1 MKSKLFKII
10 IMKIRIFVIATCLVS
25 SSVFSQVLDLATCL
39 KMADT
44 ANANIRNARLDID
57 MNAIQKKVYLASRL
71 PKVTA
76 TGDYRYNAIIAGQ
89 VVPAEFFGGPPGTY
103 STVQFGVPFNLS
115 NSIQLTQILYN
126 PQLNYGFAALD
137 INQKIVAAQERLM
150 QQDIKQQVSS
160 TYFNLQAIVKQLEF
174 VESNIANL
182 TKLIANLQKSYE
194 LGLVIET
201 EVDKLKISRLTLL
214 NSKLTMEATMTQL
227 SSLLKILIGV
237 NSDSSL
243 SLVSDEMM
251 ENTILVDQNN
261 INHPELELMAAQKE
275 MNAEERK
282 GTKMAY
288 LPSVSFYANY
298 NYTYNIKPKDDFRTG
313 INSAFLGLHLD
324 WTLFDGFEKYNK
336 QKMNALNKDKLE
348 NQEVLLTKQLALL
361 TETAKNQIDVQ
372 SSSLE
377 TAKEQLSLANKVYV
391 QTQAQFTAGT
401 ISSNE
406 LIQAENGLQQ
416 AQTNV
421 VAAYIQLRQAELA
434 YLRSIG
440 SIK

>member
-1 MKSKLFKII
+1 
-10 IMKIRIFVIATCLVS
+10 MKIRLIVIATFFIS
-25 SSVFSQVLDLATCL
+25 TSVFSQALDLETCL

-44 ANANIRNARLDID
+44 ANTNIRNARLDID

-71 PKVTA
+71 PKLTA

-89 VVPAEFFGGPPGTY
+89 VVPGQIFGGAPGTY
-103 STVQFGVPFNLS
+103 STVQFGVPYNLS

-150 QQDIKQQVSS
+150 KQDIKQQVSS

-174 VESNIANL
+174 VDSNIANL

-214 NSKLTMEATMTQL
+214 NTKLSTEATRTQL

-237 NSDSSL
+237 NSDGAL

-261 INHPELELMAAQKE
+261 INHPELELIAAQKE

-288 LPSVSFYANY
+288 LPSLSFYASY
-298 NYTYNIKPKDDFRTG
+298 NYAYNIKPKDDFRTG

-336 QKMNALNKDKLE
+336 QKMNALNKDKLD
-348 NQEVLLTKQLALL
+348 NQEALLTKQLALL
-361 TETAKNQIDVQ
+361 SETAKNQIDVQ
-372 SSSLE
+372 ASSLE
-377 TAKEQLSLANKVYV
+377 TAKEQLGLANKVYA

-406 LIQAENGLQQ
+406 LIQADNGLQQ

>member
-1 MKSKLFKII
+1 
-10 IMKIRIFVIATCLVS
+10 MKIRIIVIATCLVS

-44 ANANIRNARLDID
+44 ANTNIRNARLDID

-115 NSIQLTQILYN
+115 NNIQLTQILYN

-214 NSKLTMEATMTQL
+214 NSKLTMEATKTQL

-237 NSDSSL
+237 NSDSEL
-243 SLVSDEMM
+243 NLVSDEMM

-288 LPSVSFYANY
+288 LPSVSFYASY
-298 NYTYNIKPKDDFRTG
+298 NYAYNIKPKDDFRTG

>member
-1 MKSKLFKII
+1 MKYNLL
-10 IMKIRIFVIATCLVS
+10 IAAVFLS
-25 SSVFSQVLDLATCL
+25 SFSFFSQVLDLATCL

-44 ANANIRNARLDID
+44 ANTNIRNARLDID

-89 VVPAEFFGGPPGTY
+89 VVPGQFFGGAPGTY

-214 NSKLTMEATMTQL
+214 NNKLSMEATRTQL

-237 NSDSSL
+237 NSDGAL

-251 ENTILVDQNN
+251 EISILVDKNN

-348 NQEVLLTKQLALL
+348 SQEALLIKQLALL
-361 TETAKNQIDVQ
+361 SETAKNQIDVQ
-372 SSSLE
+372 ASSLE
-377 TAKEQLSLANKVYV
+377 MAKEQLGLANKVYM
-391 QTQAQFTAGT
+391 QTQTQFTAGT

-406 LIQAENGLQQ
+406 LIQADNALQQ

-421 VAAYIQLRQAELA
+421 VATYIQLRQAELA

>member
-1 MKSKLFKII
+1 MKYNLL
-10 IMKIRIFVIATCLVS
+10 IAAVFLS
-25 SSVFSQVLDLATCL
+25 SFSFFSQVLDLATCL

-44 ANANIRNARLDID
+44 ANTNIRNARLDID
-57 MNAIQKKVYLASRL
+57 INAIQKKVYLASRL
-71 PKVTA
+71 PKLTA

-103 STVQFGVPFNLS
+103 STVQFGVPYNLS

-214 NSKLTMEATMTQL
+214 NTKLSTEATKTQL
-227 SSLLKILIGV
+227 SSLLKILIGI
-237 NSDSSL
+237 NSDGAL

-261 INHPELELMAAQKE
+261 INHPELELIAAQKE

-288 LPSVSFYANY
+288 LPSLSFYASY
-298 NYTYNIKPKDDFRTG
+298 NYAYNIKPKDDFRTG

-336 QKMNALNKDKLE
+336 QKMNALNKDKLD
-348 NQEVLLTKQLALL
+348 NQEALLTKQLALL
-361 TETAKNQIDVQ
+361 SETAKNQIDVQ
-372 SSSLE
+372 ASSLE
-377 TAKEQLSLANKVYV
+377 TAKEQLGLANKVYA

-406 LIQAENGLQQ
+406 LIQADNGLQQ

>member
-1 MKSKLFKII
+1 MKYNLL
-10 IMKIRIFVIATCLVS
+10 IAAVFLS
-25 SSVFSQVLDLATCL
+25 SFSFFSQVLDLATCL

-44 ANANIRNARLDID
+44 ANTNIRNARLDID
-57 MNAIQKKVYLASRL
+57 INAIQKKVYLASRL

-89 VVPAEFFGGPPGTY
+89 VVPGQFFGGAPGTY

-174 VESNIANL
+174 VESNIVNL
-182 TKLIANLQKSYE
+182 TKLITNLQKSYE

-214 NSKLTMEATMTQL
+214 NNKLSMEATRTQL
-227 SSLLKILIGV
+227 SSLLKILIGI
-237 NSDSSL
+237 NSDGSL

-251 ENTILVDQNN
+251 ENTILVDKNN
-261 INHPELELMAAQKE
+261 INHPELELMQAQKE

-348 NQEVLLTKQLALL
+348 NQEALLVKQLALL
-361 TETAKNQIDVQ
+361 SETAKNQIDVQ
-372 SSSLE
+372 ASSLE
-377 TAKEQLSLANKVYV
+377 MAKEQLGLANKVYM
-391 QTQAQFTAGT
+391 QTQTQFTAGT

-406 LIQAENGLQQ
+406 LIQADNALQQ

-421 VAAYIQLRQAELA
+421 VATYIQLRQAELA

>member
-1 MKSKLFKII
+1 MKYNFLITAVF
-10 IMKIRIFVIATCLVS
+10 LS
-25 SSVFSQVLDLATCL
+25 SFSVFSQVLDLATCL

-44 ANANIRNARLDID
+44 ANTNIRNARLDID
-57 MNAIQKKVYLASRL
+57 VNAIQKKVYLASRL
-71 PKVTA
+71 PKLTA

-103 STVQFGVPFNLS
+103 STVKFGVPYNLS

-174 VESNIANL
+174 VESNIANI

-214 NSKLTMEATMTQL
+214 NSKLTMEATKTQL

-288 LPSVSFYANY
+288 LPSVSFYASY
-298 NYTYNIKPKDDFRTG
+298 NYAYNIKPKDDFRTG

-372 SSSLE
+372 ASSLE
-377 TAKEQLSLANKVYV
+377 TAKEQLGLANKVYV
-391 QTQAQFTAGT
+391 QTQAQFAAGT

-406 LIQAENGLQQ
+406 LIQADNSLQQ

>member
-1 MKSKLFKII
+1 MKYNFLITAVF
-10 IMKIRIFVIATCLVS
+10 LS
-25 SSVFSQVLDLATCL
+25 SFSFFSQVLDLATCL

-44 ANANIRNARLDID
+44 ANTNIRNARLDID
-57 MNAIQKKVYLASRL
+57 INAIQKKVYLASRL

-89 VVPAEFFGGPPGTY
+89 VVPGQFFGGAPGTY

-174 VESNIANL
+174 VESNIVNL

-201 EVDKLKISRLTLL
+201 EVDKLKISRLTLS
-214 NSKLTMEATMTQL
+214 NNKLSMEATRTQL
-227 SSLLKILIGV
+227 SSLLKILIGI
-237 NSDSSL
+237 NSDGSL

-251 ENTILVDQNN
+251 ENTILVDKNN
-261 INHPELELMAAQKE
+261 INHPELELMQAQKE

-348 NQEVLLTKQLALL
+348 NQEALLIKQLALL
-361 TETAKNQIDVQ
+361 SETAKNQIDVQ
-372 SSSLE
+372 ASSLE
-377 TAKEQLSLANKVYV
+377 MAKEQLGLANKVYM
-391 QTQAQFTAGT
+391 QTQTQFTAGT

-406 LIQAENGLQQ
+406 LIQADNALQQ

-421 VAAYIQLRQAELA
+421 VATYIQLRQAELA

>member
-1 MKSKLFKII
+1 MKLKLFNII
-10 IMKIRIFVIATCLVS
+10 IMKIRIIVIATCLVS

-44 ANANIRNARLDID
+44 ANTNIRNARLDID

-71 PKVTA
+71 PKITA

-115 NSIQLTQILYN
+115 NNIQLTQILYN

-194 LGLVIET
+194 LGLVIDT

-214 NSKLTMEATMTQL
+214 NSKLTMEATKTQL

-288 LPSVSFYANY
+288 LPSVSFYASY
-298 NYTYNIKPKDDFRTG
+298 NYAYNIKPKDDFRTG

>member
-1 MKSKLFKII
+1 MKYNLL
-10 IMKIRIFVIATCLVS
+10 IAAVFLS
-25 SSVFSQVLDLATCL
+25 SFSFFSQVLDLATCL

-44 ANANIRNARLDID
+44 ANTNIRNARLDID
-57 MNAIQKKVYLASRL
+57 INAIQKKVYLASRL
-71 PKVTA
+71 PKLTA
-76 TGDYRYNAIIAGQ
+76 VGDYRYNAIIAGQ
-89 VVPAEFFGGPPGTY
+89 VVPGEFFGGAPGTY
-103 STVQFGVPFNLS
+103 STVQFGVPYNLS

-214 NSKLTMEATMTQL
+214 NTKLSTEATRTQL
-227 SSLLKILIGV
+227 SSLLKILIGI
-237 NSDSSL
+237 NSDGAL

-288 LPSVSFYANY
+288 LPSLSFYATY
-298 NYTYNIKPKDDFRTG
+298 NYAYNIKPKDDFRTG

-348 NQEVLLTKQLALL
+348 NQEALLTKQLALL
-361 TETAKNQIDVQ
+361 TETAKTQIDVQ
-372 SSSLE
+372 ASSLE
-377 TAKEQLSLANKVYV
+377 TAKEQLGLANKVYV

-406 LIQAENGLQQ
+406 LIQADNALQQ

-421 VAAYIQLRQAELA
+421 VASYIQLRQAELA

>member
-1 MKSKLFKII
+1 
-10 IMKIRIFVIATCLVS
+10 MKIRLIVIATFFIAT
-25 SSVFSQVLDLATCL
+25 SVFSQALDLETCL

-44 ANANIRNARLDID
+44 ANTNIRNARLDID

-71 PKVTA
+71 PKLTA

-89 VVPAEFFGGPPGTY
+89 VVPGQIFGGAPGTY
-103 STVQFGVPFNLS
+103 STVQFGVPYNLS

-160 TYFNLQAIVKQLEF
+160 TYFNLQAILKQLEF

-182 TKLIANLQKSYE
+182 TKLIANLQISYE

-214 NSKLTMEATMTQL
+214 NTKLSTEATRTQL

-237 NSDSSL
+237 NSDGAL

-261 INHPELELMAAQKE
+261 INHPELELMAAQKQ

-288 LPSVSFYANY
+288 LPSLSFYASY
-298 NYTYNIKPKDDFRTG
+298 NYAYNIKPKDDFRTG

-336 QKMNALNKDKLE
+336 QKMNALNKDKLD
-348 NQEVLLTKQLALL
+348 NQEALLTKQLALL
-361 TETAKNQIDVQ
+361 SETAKNQIDVQ
-372 SSSLE
+372 ASSLE
-377 TAKEQLSLANKVYV
+377 TAKEQLGLANKVYA

-406 LIQAENGLQQ
+406 LIQADNGLQQ

>member
-1 MKSKLFKII
+1 MKYNFLITAVF
-10 IMKIRIFVIATCLVS
+10 LS
-25 SSVFSQVLDLATCL
+25 SFSVFSQVLDLATCL

-44 ANANIRNARLDID
+44 ANTNIRNARLDID
-57 MNAIQKKVYLASRL
+57 VNAIQKKVYLASRL
-71 PKVTA
+71 PKITA

-103 STVQFGVPFNLS
+103 STVQFGVPYNLS
-115 NSIQLTQILYN
+115 NNIQLTQILYN

-174 VESNIANL
+174 VESNIANI

-214 NSKLTMEATMTQL
+214 NSKLTMEATKTQL
-227 SSLLKILIGV
+227 SSLLKILIGI

-288 LPSVSFYANY
+288 LPSVSFYASY
-298 NYTYNIKPKDDFRTG
+298 NYAYNIKPKDDFRTG

-372 SSSLE
+372 ASSLE
-377 TAKEQLSLANKVYV
+377 TAKEQLGLANKVYV
-391 QTQAQFTAGT
+391 QTQAQFAAGT

-406 LIQAENGLQQ
+406 LIQADNSLQQ

>member
-1 MKSKLFKII
+1 MKYNLL
-10 IMKIRIFVIATCLVS
+10 IAAVFLS
-25 SSVFSQVLDLATCL
+25 SFSFFSQVLDLATCL

-44 ANANIRNARLDID
+44 ANTNIRNARLDID

-89 VVPAEFFGGPPGTY
+89 VVPGQFFGGAPGTY

-214 NSKLTMEATMTQL
+214 NTKLSMEATRTQL
-227 SSLLKILIGV
+227 SSLLKILIGM
-237 NSDSSL
+237 NSDGAL
-243 SLVSDEMM
+243 CLVSDEMM
-251 ENTILVDQNN
+251 EISILVDKNN
-261 INHPELELMAAQKE
+261 INHPELELMQAQKE
-275 MNAEERK
+275 MNVEERK

-348 NQEVLLTKQLALL
+348 NQEALLIKQLALL
-361 TETAKNQIDVQ
+361 SETAKNQIDVQ
-372 SSSLE
+372 VSSLE
-377 TAKEQLSLANKVYV
+377 MAKDQLGLANKVYM
-391 QTQAQFTAGT
+391 QTQTQFTAGT

-406 LIQAENGLQQ
+406 LIQADNALQQ

-421 VAAYIQLRQAELA
+421 VATYIQLRQAELA

>member
-1 MKSKLFKII
+1 MKLKLFKII
-10 IMKIRIFVIATCLVS
+10 IMKIRIIVIATCLVS

-44 ANANIRNARLDID
+44 ANTNIRNARLDID

-76 TGDYRYNAIIAGQ
+76 TGDYKYNAIIAGQ

-214 NSKLTMEATMTQL
+214 NSKLTMEATKTQL

-288 LPSVSFYANY
+288 LPSVSFYASY
-298 NYTYNIKPKDDFRTG
+298 NYAYNIKPKDDFRTG

>member
-1 MKSKLFKII
+1 MKYKFLITAVF
-10 IMKIRIFVIATCLVS
+10 FS
-25 SSVFSQVLDLATCL
+25 SFSLFSQVLDLATCL

-44 ANANIRNARLDID
+44 ANTNIRNARLDID
-57 MNAIQKKVYLASRL
+57 MNAIQKKIYLASRL

-76 TGDYRYNAIIAGQ
+76 VGDYRYNAIIAGQ
-89 VVPAEFFGGPPGTY
+89 VVPGQFFGGAPGTY

-174 VESNIANL
+174 VESNIVNL
-182 TKLIANLQKSYE
+182 TKLITNLQKSYE

-214 NSKLTMEATMTQL
+214 NNKLSMEATRTQL
-227 SSLLKILIGV
+227 SSLLKILIGI
-237 NSDSSL
+237 NSDGSL

-251 ENTILVDQNN
+251 ENTILVDKNN
-261 INHPELELMAAQKE
+261 INHPELELMQAQKE

-348 NQEVLLTKQLALL
+348 NQEALLVKQLALL
-361 TETAKNQIDVQ
+361 SETAKNQIDVQ
-372 SSSLE
+372 ASSLE
-377 TAKEQLSLANKVYV
+377 MAKEQLGLANKVYM
-391 QTQAQFTAGT
+391 QTQTQFTAGT

-406 LIQAENGLQQ
+406 LIQADNALQQ

-421 VAAYIQLRQAELA
+421 VATYIQLRQAELA

>member
-1 MKSKLFKII
+1 MKYNFLITAVF
-10 IMKIRIFVIATCLVS
+10 LS
-25 SSVFSQVLDLATCL
+25 SFSFFSQVLDLATCL

-44 ANANIRNARLDID
+44 ANTNIRNARLDID
-57 MNAIQKKVYLASRL
+57 INAIQKKVYLASRL
-71 PKVTA
+71 PKLTA
-76 TGDYRYNAIIAGQ
+76 VGDYRYNAIIAGQ
-89 VVPAEFFGGPPGTY
+89 VVPGEFFGGAPGTY
-103 STVQFGVPFNLS
+103 STVQFGVPYNLS

-214 NSKLTMEATMTQL
+214 NTKLSTEATKTQL
-227 SSLLKILIGV
+227 SSLLKILIGI

-261 INHPELELMAAQKE
+261 TNHPELELMAAQKE

-288 LPSVSFYANY
+288 LPSLSFYATY
-298 NYTYNIKPKDDFRTG
+298 NYAYNIKPKDDFRTG

-348 NQEVLLTKQLALL
+348 NQEALLTKQLALL
-361 TETAKNQIDVQ
+361 SETAKNQIDVQ
-372 SSSLE
+372 ASSLE
-377 TAKEQLSLANKVYV
+377 TAKEQLGLANKVYV

-406 LIQAENGLQQ
+406 LIQADNGLQQ

>member
-1 MKSKLFKII
+1 MKYNLL
-10 IMKIRIFVIATCLVS
+10 IAAVFLS
-25 SSVFSQVLDLATCL
+25 SFSFFSQVLDLATCL

-44 ANANIRNARLDID
+44 ANTNIRNARLDID

-71 PKVTA
+71 PKVNA

-89 VVPAEFFGGPPGTY
+89 VVPGQFFGGAPGTY
-103 STVQFGVPFNLS
+103 ATVQFGVPYNLS

-160 TYFNLQAIVKQLEF
+160 TYFNLQAIVKQLDF

-214 NSKLTMEATMTQL
+214 NNKLSMEATRTQL

-237 NSDSSL
+237 NTDGAL

-251 ENTILVDQNN
+251 EISILVDKNN
-261 INHPELELMAAQKE
+261 INHPELELMQAQKE
-275 MNAEERK
+275 MNVEERK

-348 NQEVLLTKQLALL
+348 NQEALLIKQLALL
-361 TETAKNQIDVQ
+361 SETAKNQIDVQ
-372 SSSLE
+372 ASSLE
-377 TAKEQLSLANKVYV
+377 MAKEQLGLANKVYM
-391 QTQAQFTAGT
+391 QTQTQFTAGT

-406 LIQAENGLQQ
+406 LIQADNALQQ

-421 VAAYIQLRQAELA
+421 VATYIQLRQAELA

>member
-1 MKSKLFKII
+1 MKLKLFNII
-10 IMKIRIFVIATCLVS
+10 IMKIRIIVIATCLVS

-44 ANANIRNARLDID
+44 ANTNIRNARLDID

-71 PKVTA
+71 PKITA

-115 NSIQLTQILYN
+115 NNIQLTQILYN

-174 VESNIANL
+174 VESNIANI

-214 NSKLTMEATMTQL
+214 NSKLTMEATKTQL

-288 LPSVSFYANY
+288 LPSVSFYASY
-298 NYTYNIKPKDDFRTG
+298 NYAYNIKPKDDFRTG

-372 SSSLE
+372 ASSLE
-377 TAKEQLSLANKVYV
+377 TAKEQLGLANKVYV

-406 LIQAENGLQQ
+406 LIQADNSLQQ

>member
-1 MKSKLFKII
+1 MKYNFLITAVF
-10 IMKIRIFVIATCLVS
+10 LS
-25 SSVFSQVLDLATCL
+25 SFSFFSQVLDLATCL

-44 ANANIRNARLDID
+44 ANTNIRNARLDID

-71 PKVTA
+71 PKLTA

-89 VVPAEFFGGPPGTY
+89 VVPAEFFGGAPGTY
-103 STVQFGVPFNLS
+103 QTVQFGVPYNLS
-115 NSIQLTQILYN
+115 NNIQLTQILYN

-160 TYFNLQAIVKQLEF
+160 TYFNLQAIVKQPEF

-214 NSKLTMEATMTQL
+214 NTKLSTEATKTQL
-227 SSLLKILIGV
+227 SSLLKILIGI
-237 NSDSSL
+237 NSDGSL

-288 LPSVSFYANY
+288 LPSLSFYATY
-298 NYTYNIKPKDDFRTG
+298 NYAYNIKPKDDFRTG

-336 QKMNALNKDKLE
+336 QKMNALNKDKLD
-348 NQEVLLTKQLALL
+348 NQEALLTKQLALL
-361 TETAKNQIDVQ
+361 SETAKNQIDVQ
-372 SSSLE
+372 ASSLE
-377 TAKEQLSLANKVYV
+377 TAKEQLGLANKVYV

-406 LIQAENGLQQ
+406 LIQADNALQQ

-421 VAAYIQLRQAELA
+421 VASYIQLRQAELA

>member
-1 MKSKLFKII
+1 
-10 IMKIRIFVIATCLVS
+10 MKIRIIVIATCLVS

-44 ANANIRNARLDID
+44 ANTNIRNARLDID

-71 PKVTA
+71 PKLTA

-103 STVQFGVPFNLS
+103 STVQFGVPYNLS

-137 INQKIVAAQERLM
+137 INQKIVAAQERLV
-150 QQDIKQQVSS
+150 QQDTKQQVSS
-160 TYFNLQAIVKQLEF
+160 TYFNLQAIIKQLEF

-214 NSKLTMEATMTQL
+214 NNKLSMEATKTQL

-237 NSDSSL
+237 NSDSAL

-261 INHPELELMAAQKE
+261 INHPELELMVAQKE

-288 LPSVSFYANY
+288 LPSVSFYASY
-298 NYTYNIKPKDDFRTG
+298 NYAYNIKPKDDFRTG

-336 QKMNALNKDKLE
+336 QKMNALNKDKLD
-348 NQEVLLTKQLALL
+348 NQEALLKKQLALL
-361 TETAKNQIDVQ
+361 SETAKNQIDVQ
-372 SSSLE
+372 ASSLE
-377 TAKEQLSLANKVYV
+377 MAKEQLGLANKVYV

-406 LIQAENGLQQ
+406 LIQADNGLQQ

>member
-1 MKSKLFKII
+1 
-10 IMKIRIFVIATCLVS
+10 
-25 SSVFSQVLDLATCL
+25 
-39 KMADT
+39 
-44 ANANIRNARLDID
+44 

-89 VVPAEFFGGPPGTY
+89 VVPGQFFGGAPGTY
-103 STVQFGVPFNLS
+103 ATVQFGVPYNLS

-174 VESNIANL
+174 VESNITNL

-214 NSKLTMEATMTQL
+214 NNKLSMEATRTQL

-237 NSDSSL
+237 NSDGAL

-251 ENTILVDQNN
+251 EISILVDKNN
-261 INHPELELMAAQKE
+261 INHPELELIQAQKE
-275 MNAEERK
+275 MNVEERK

-348 NQEVLLTKQLALL
+348 NQEALLIKQLALL
-361 TETAKNQIDVQ
+361 SETAKNQIDVQ
-372 SSSLE
+372 ASSLE
-377 TAKEQLSLANKVYV
+377 MAKEQLGLANKVYM
-391 QTQAQFTAGT
+391 QTQTQFTAGT

-406 LIQAENGLQQ
+406 LIQADNALQQ

-421 VAAYIQLRQAELA
+421 VATYIQLRQAELA

>member
-1 MKSKLFKII
+1 MKYNLL
-10 IMKIRIFVIATCLVS
+10 IAAVFLS
-25 SSVFSQVLDLATCL
+25 SFSFFSQVLDLATCL

-44 ANANIRNARLDID
+44 ANTNIRNARLDID
-57 MNAIQKKVYLASRL
+57 INAIQKKVYLASRL
-71 PKVTA
+71 PKLTA
-76 TGDYRYNAIIAGQ
+76 VGDYRYNAIIAGQ
-89 VVPAEFFGGPPGTY
+89 VVPGEFFGGAPGTY
-103 STVQFGVPFNLS
+103 STVQFGVPYNLS

-174 VESNIANL
+174 VESNIVNL
-182 TKLIANLQKSYE
+182 TKLITNLQKSYE

-214 NSKLTMEATMTQL
+214 NNKLSMEATRTQL
-227 SSLLKILIGV
+227 SSLLKILIGI
-237 NSDSSL
+237 NSDGSL

-251 ENTILVDQNN
+251 ENTILVDKNN
-261 INHPELELMAAQKE
+261 INHPELELMQAQKE

-288 LPSVSFYANY
+288 LPSLSFYASY
-298 NYTYNIKPKDDFRTG
+298 NYAYNIKPKDDFRTG

-348 NQEVLLTKQLALL
+348 NQEALLTKQLALL
-361 TETAKNQIDVQ
+361 SETAKNQIDVQ
-372 SSSLE
+372 ASSLE
-377 TAKEQLSLANKVYV
+377 TAKEQLGLANKVYA

-406 LIQAENGLQQ
+406 LIQADNALQQ

-421 VAAYIQLRQAELA
+421 VATYIQLRQAELA

>member
-1 MKSKLFKII
+1 MKYNLLITTVF
-10 IMKIRIFVIATCLVS
+10 LS
-25 SSVFSQVLDLATCL
+25 SFSFFSQVLDLATCL

-44 ANANIRNARLDID
+44 ANTNIRNARLDID
-57 MNAIQKKVYLASRL
+57 INAIQKKVYLASRL
-71 PKVTA
+71 PKLTA

-89 VVPAEFFGGPPGTY
+89 VVPGEFFGGPPGTY

-214 NSKLTMEATMTQL
+214 NTKLSTEATRTQL
-227 SSLLKILIGV
+227 SSLLKILIGI
-237 NSDSSL
+237 NSDGEL

-288 LPSVSFYANY
+288 LPSLSFYASY
-298 NYTYNIKPKDDFRTG
+298 NYAYNIKPKDDFRTG

-348 NQEVLLTKQLALL
+348 NQEALLKKQLALL
-361 TETAKNQIDVQ
+361 SETAKNQIDVQ
-372 SSSLE
+372 ASSLE
-377 TAKEQLSLANKVYV
+377 TAKEQLGLANKVYM

-406 LIQAENGLQQ
+406 LIQADNALQQ

-421 VAAYIQLRQAELA
+421 VATYIQLRQAELA

>member
-1 MKSKLFKII
+1 MKYKFLITAVF
-10 IMKIRIFVIATCLVS
+10 FS
-25 SSVFSQVLDLATCL
+25 SFSLFSQVLDLATCL

-44 ANANIRNARLDID
+44 ANTNIRNARLDID
-57 MNAIQKKVYLASRL
+57 MNAIQKKIYLASRL

-76 TGDYRYNAIIAGQ
+76 VGDYRYNAIIAGQ
-89 VVPAEFFGGPPGTY
+89 VVPGQFFGGAPGTY

-174 VESNIANL
+174 VESNIVNL
-182 TKLIANLQKSYE
+182 TKLITNLQKSYE

-214 NSKLTMEATMTQL
+214 NNKLSMEATRTQL
-227 SSLLKILIGV
+227 SSLLKILIGI
-237 NSDSSL
+237 NSDGSL

-251 ENTILVDQNN
+251 ENTILVDKNN
-261 INHPELELMAAQKE
+261 INHPELELMQAQKE

-348 NQEVLLTKQLALL
+348 NQEALLIKQLALL
-361 TETAKNQIDVQ
+361 SETAKNQIDVQ
-372 SSSLE
+372 VSSLE
-377 TAKEQLSLANKVYV
+377 MAKDQLGLANKVYM
-391 QTQAQFTAGT
+391 QTQTQFTAGT

-406 LIQAENGLQQ
+406 LIQADNALQQ

-421 VAAYIQLRQAELA
+421 VATYIQLRQAELA

>member
-1 MKSKLFKII
+1 MKYKFLITAVF
-10 IMKIRIFVIATCLVS
+10 FS
-25 SSVFSQVLDLATCL
+25 SFSLFSQVLDLATCL

-44 ANANIRNARLDID
+44 ANTNIRNARLDID
-57 MNAIQKKVYLASRL
+57 MNAIQKKIYLASRL

-76 TGDYRYNAIIAGQ
+76 VGDYRYNAIIAGQ
-89 VVPAEFFGGPPGTY
+89 VVPGQFFGGAPGTY

-174 VESNIANL
+174 VESNIVNL
-182 TKLIANLQKSYE
+182 TKLITNLQKSYE

-214 NSKLTMEATMTQL
+214 NNKLSMEATRTQL
-227 SSLLKILIGV
+227 SSLLKILIGI
-237 NSDSSL
+237 NSDGSL

-251 ENTILVDQNN
+251 ENTILVDKNN
-261 INHPELELMAAQKE
+261 INHPELELMQAQKE

-348 NQEVLLTKQLALL
+348 NQEALLTKQLALL
-361 TETAKNQIDVQ
+361 SETAKNQIDVQ
-372 SSSLE
+372 ASSLE
-377 TAKEQLSLANKVYV
+377 TAKEQLGLANKVYV

-406 LIQAENGLQQ
+406 LIQADNALQQ

-421 VAAYIQLRQAELA
+421 VATYIQLRQAELA

>member
-1 MKSKLFKII
+1 
-10 IMKIRIFVIATCLVS
+10 MKIRLIVIATFFIS
-25 SSVFSQVLDLATCL
+25 TSVFSQALDLETCL

-44 ANANIRNARLDID
+44 ANTNIRNARLDID

-71 PKVTA
+71 PKLTA

-89 VVPAEFFGGPPGTY
+89 VVPGQIFGGAPGTY
-103 STVQFGVPFNLS
+103 STVQFGVPYNLS

-174 VESNIANL
+174 VDSNIANL

-214 NSKLTMEATMTQL
+214 NTKLSTEATRTQL

-237 NSDSSL
+237 NSDGAL

-261 INHPELELMAAQKE
+261 INHPELELMAAQKQ

-288 LPSVSFYANY
+288 LPSLSFYASY
-298 NYTYNIKPKDDFRTG
+298 NYAYNIKPKDDFRTG

-336 QKMNALNKDKLE
+336 QKMNALNKDKLD
-348 NQEVLLTKQLALL
+348 NQEALLTKQLALL
-361 TETAKNQIDVQ
+361 SETAKNQIDVQ
-372 SSSLE
+372 ASSLE
-377 TAKEQLSLANKVYV
+377 TAKEQLGLANKVYA

-406 LIQAENGLQQ
+406 LIQADNGLQQ

>member
-1 MKSKLFKII
+1 MKYNLLITAVF
-10 IMKIRIFVIATCLVS
+10 LS
-25 SSVFSQVLDLATCL
+25 SFSVFSQVLDLTTCL

-44 ANANIRNARLDID
+44 ANTNIRNARLDID
-57 MNAIQKKVYLASRL
+57 VNAIQKKVYLASRL
-71 PKVTA
+71 PKLTA

-103 STVQFGVPFNLS
+103 STVKFGVPYNLS

-214 NSKLTMEATMTQL
+214 NTKLSTEATKTQL
-227 SSLLKILIGV
+227 SSLLKILIGI
-237 NSDSSL
+237 NSDGEL

-288 LPSVSFYANY
+288 LPSVSFYASY
-298 NYTYNIKPKDDFRTG
+298 NYAYNIKPKDDFRTG

-348 NQEVLLTKQLALL
+348 NQEALLTKQLALL
-361 TETAKNQIDVQ
+361 SETAKNQIDVQ
-372 SSSLE
+372 ASSLE
-377 TAKEQLSLANKVYV
+377 TAKEQLGLANKVYV

-406 LIQAENGLQQ
+406 LIQADNGLQQ

>member
-1 MKSKLFKII
+1 
-10 IMKIRIFVIATCLVS
+10 MKIRLIVIATFFIS
-25 SSVFSQVLDLATCL
+25 TSVFSQALDLATCL

-44 ANANIRNARLDID
+44 ANTNIRNARLDID

-71 PKVTA
+71 PKLTA

-89 VVPAEFFGGPPGTY
+89 VVPGQIFGGAPGTY
-103 STVQFGVPFNLS
+103 STVQFGVPYNLS

-126 PQLNYGFAALD
+126 PQLNFGFAALD
-137 INQKIVAAQERLM
+137 INQKIVAAQERLI

-214 NSKLTMEATMTQL
+214 NTKLSTEATRTQL

-237 NSDSSL
+237 NSDGAL

-261 INHPELELMAAQKE
+261 ISHPELELIAAQKQ

-288 LPSVSFYANY
+288 LPSLSFYASY
-298 NYTYNIKPKDDFRTG
+298 NYAYNIKPKDDFRTG

-336 QKMNALNKDKLE
+336 QKMNALNKDKLD
-348 NQEVLLTKQLALL
+348 NQEALLTKQLTLL
-361 TETAKNQIDVQ
+361 SETAKNQIDVQ
-372 SSSLE
+372 ASSLE
-377 TAKEQLSLANKVYV
+377 TAKEQLGLANKVYA

-406 LIQAENGLQQ
+406 LIQADNGLQQ

>member
-1 MKSKLFKII
+1 MKYKFLITAVF
-10 IMKIRIFVIATCLVS
+10 LS
-25 SSVFSQVLDLATCL
+25 SFSFFSQVLDLATCL

-44 ANANIRNARLDID
+44 ANTNIRNARLDID
-57 MNAIQKKVYLASRL
+57 INAIQKKVYLASRL

-89 VVPAEFFGGPPGTY
+89 VVPGQFFGGAPGTY

-214 NSKLTMEATMTQL
+214 NTKLSTEATRTQL

-237 NSDSSL
+237 NSDGSL

-288 LPSVSFYANY
+288 LPSLSFYASY
-298 NYTYNIKPKDDFRTG
+298 NYAYNIKPKDDFRTG

-348 NQEVLLTKQLALL
+348 NQEALLTKQLALL
-361 TETAKNQIDVQ
+361 SETAKNQIDVQ
-372 SSSLE
+372 ASSLE
-377 TAKEQLSLANKVYV
+377 TAKEQLGLANKVYA

-406 LIQAENGLQQ
+406 LIQADNALQQ

-421 VAAYIQLRQAELA
+421 VATYIQLRQAELA

>member
-1 MKSKLFKII
+1 MKYNLL
-10 IMKIRIFVIATCLVS
+10 IAAVFLS
-25 SSVFSQVLDLATCL
+25 SFSFFSQVLDLATCL

-44 ANANIRNARLDID
+44 ANTNIRNARLDID
-57 MNAIQKKVYLASRL
+57 INVIQKKVYLASRL
-71 PKVTA
+71 PKLTA

-103 STVQFGVPFNLS
+103 STVQFGVPYNLS

-174 VESNIANL
+174 VESNIVNL

-214 NSKLTMEATMTQL
+214 NTKLSTEATKTQL
-227 SSLLKILIGV
+227 SSLLKILIGI
-237 NSDSSL
+237 NSDGEL

-288 LPSVSFYANY
+288 LPSLSFYASY
-298 NYTYNIKPKDDFRTG
+298 NYAYNIKPKDDFRTG

-348 NQEVLLTKQLALL
+348 NQEALLTKQLALL
-361 TETAKNQIDVQ
+361 SETAKNQIDVQ
-372 SSSLE
+372 ASSLE
-377 TAKEQLSLANKVYV
+377 TAKEQLGLANKVYA

-406 LIQAENGLQQ
+406 LIQADNALQQ

-421 VAAYIQLRQAELA
+421 VATYIQLRQAELA

>member
-1 MKSKLFKII
+1 MKTTLI
-10 IMKIRIFVIATCLVS
+10 VIATCLVS
-25 SSVFSQVLDLATCL
+25 SSIFSQVLDLAACL

-44 ANANIRNARLDID
+44 ANTNIRNARLDID

-214 NSKLTMEATMTQL
+214 NSKLTMEATKTQL

-288 LPSVSFYANY
+288 LPSVSFYASY
-298 NYTYNIKPKDDFRTG
+298 NYAYNIKPKDDFRTG

-406 LIQAENGLQQ
+406 LIQADNGLQQ

>member
-1 MKSKLFKII
+1 MKYKFLITAVF
-10 IMKIRIFVIATCLVS
+10 LS
-25 SSVFSQVLDLATCL
+25 SFSFFSQVLDLATCL

-44 ANANIRNARLDID
+44 ANTNIRNARLDID

-89 VVPAEFFGGPPGTY
+89 VVPGEFFGGPPGTY

-214 NSKLTMEATMTQL
+214 NTKLSTEATRTQL
-227 SSLLKILIGV
+227 SSLLKILIGI
-237 NSDSSL
+237 NSDGEL

-251 ENTILVDQNN
+251 ENTILVDKNN

-288 LPSVSFYANY
+288 LPSVSFYASY
-298 NYTYNIKPKDDFRTG
+298 NYAYNIKPKDDFRTG

-348 NQEVLLTKQLALL
+348 NQEALLTKQLALL
-361 TETAKNQIDVQ
+361 SETAKNQIDVQ
-372 SSSLE
+372 ASSLE
-377 TAKEQLSLANKVYV
+377 TAKEQLGLANKVYV

-406 LIQAENGLQQ
+406 LIQADNALQQ

-421 VAAYIQLRQAELA
+421 VATYIQLRQAELA

>member
-1 MKSKLFKII
+1 MKYNFLITAVF
-10 IMKIRIFVIATCLVS
+10 LS
-25 SSVFSQVLDLATCL
+25 SFSVFSQVLDLATCL

-44 ANANIRNARLDID
+44 ANTNIRNARLDID
-57 MNAIQKKVYLASRL
+57 VNAIQKKVYLASRL
-71 PKVTA
+71 PKLTA

-103 STVQFGVPFNLS
+103 STVKFGVPYNLS

-214 NSKLTMEATMTQL
+214 NNKLSMEATKTQL

-288 LPSVSFYANY
+288 LPSVSFYASY
-298 NYTYNIKPKDDFRTG
+298 NYAYNIKPKDDFRTG

-348 NQEVLLTKQLALL
+348 NQEALLTKQLALL
-361 TETAKNQIDVQ
+361 SETAKNQIDVQ
-372 SSSLE
+372 ASSLE
-377 TAKEQLSLANKVYV
+377 TAKEQLGLANKVYV

-406 LIQAENGLQQ
+406 LIQADNGLQQ

>member
-1 MKSKLFKII
+1 MKLKLFNII
-10 IMKIRIFVIATCLVS
+10 IMKIRIIVIATCLVS

-44 ANANIRNARLDID
+44 ANTNIRNARLDID

-71 PKVTA
+71 PKITA

-103 STVQFGVPFNLS
+103 STVQFGVPYNLS
-115 NSIQLTQILYN
+115 NNIQLTQILYN

-214 NSKLTMEATMTQL
+214 NSKLTMEATKTQL
-227 SSLLKILIGV
+227 SSLLKILIGI

-288 LPSVSFYANY
+288 LPSVSFYASY
-298 NYTYNIKPKDDFRTG
+298 NYAYNIKPKDDFRTG

-372 SSSLE
+372 ASSLE
-377 TAKEQLSLANKVYV
+377 TAKEQLGLANKVYV

-406 LIQAENGLQQ
+406 LIQADNALQQ

-421 VAAYIQLRQAELA
+421 VASYIQLRQAELA

>member
-1 MKSKLFKII
+1 MKYNFLITAVF
-10 IMKIRIFVIATCLVS
+10 LS
-25 SSVFSQVLDLATCL
+25 SFSVFSQVLDLATCL

-44 ANANIRNARLDID
+44 ANTNIRNARLDID
-57 MNAIQKKVYLASRL
+57 VNAIQKKVYLASRL
-71 PKVTA
+71 PKITA

-103 STVQFGVPFNLS
+103 STVQFGVPYNLS
-115 NSIQLTQILYN
+115 NNIQLTQILYN

-214 NSKLTMEATMTQL
+214 NSKLTMEATKTQL
-227 SSLLKILIGV
+227 SSLLKILIGI

-261 INHPELELMAAQKE
+261 INHPELELITAQKE

-288 LPSVSFYANY
+288 LPSVSFYASY
-298 NYTYNIKPKDDFRTG
+298 NYAYNIKPKDDFRTG

-348 NQEVLLTKQLALL
+348 NQEALLTKQLALL

-372 SSSLE
+372 ASSLE
-377 TAKEQLSLANKVYV
+377 TAKEQLGLANKVYV

-406 LIQAENGLQQ
+406 LIQADNALQQ

>member
-1 MKSKLFKII
+1 MKLKLFNII
-10 IMKIRIFVIATCLVS
+10 IMKIRIIVIATCLVS

-44 ANANIRNARLDID
+44 ANTNIRNARLDID

-71 PKVTA
+71 PKITA

-103 STVQFGVPFNLS
+103 STVQFGVPYNLS
-115 NSIQLTQILYN
+115 NNIQLTQILYN

-214 NSKLTMEATMTQL
+214 NTKLSTEATKTQL
-227 SSLLKILIGV
+227 SSLLKILIGI

-282 GTKMAY
+282 GTRMAY
-288 LPSVSFYANY
+288 LPSLSFYATY
-298 NYTYNIKPKDDFRTG
+298 NYAYNIKPKDDFRTG

-336 QKMNALNKDKLE
+336 QKMNALNKDKLD
-348 NQEVLLTKQLALL
+348 NQEALLTKQLALL
-361 TETAKNQIDVQ
+361 SESAKNQIDVQ
-372 SSSLE
+372 ASSLE
-377 TAKEQLSLANKVYV
+377 TAKEQLGLANKVYV

-406 LIQAENGLQQ
+406 LIQADNGLQQ

>member
-1 MKSKLFKII
+1 MKYNLL
-10 IMKIRIFVIATCLVS
+10 IAAVFLS
-25 SSVFSQVLDLATCL
+25 SFSFFSQVLDLATCL

-44 ANANIRNARLDID
+44 ANTNIRNARLDID
-57 MNAIQKKVYLASRL
+57 INAIQKKVYLASRL
-71 PKVTA
+71 PKLTA
-76 TGDYRYNAIIAGQ
+76 VGDYRYNAIIAGQ
-89 VVPAEFFGGPPGTY
+89 VVPGEFFGGAPGTY
-103 STVQFGVPFNLS
+103 STVQFGVPYNLS

-214 NSKLTMEATMTQL
+214 NTKLSTEATRTQL
-227 SSLLKILIGV
+227 SSLLKILIGI
-237 NSDSSL
+237 NSDGAL

-288 LPSVSFYANY
+288 LPSLSFYASY
-298 NYTYNIKPKDDFRTG
+298 NYAYNIKPKDDFRTG

-348 NQEVLLTKQLALL
+348 NQEALLTKQLALL
-361 TETAKNQIDVQ
+361 SETAKNQIDVQ
-372 SSSLE
+372 ASSLE
-377 TAKEQLSLANKVYV
+377 TAKEQLGLANKVYV

-406 LIQAENGLQQ
+406 LIQADNALQQ

-421 VAAYIQLRQAELA
+421 VASYIQLRQAELA

>member
-1 MKSKLFKII
+1 MKYKLFITAV
-10 IMKIRIFVIATCLVS
+10 FLS
-25 SSVFSQVLDLATCL
+25 SFSLFSQVLDLATCL

-44 ANANIRNARLDID
+44 ANTNIRNARLDID
-57 MNAIQKKVYLASRL
+57 MNAIQKKIYLASRL

-76 TGDYRYNAIIAGQ
+76 VGDYRYNAIIAGQ
-89 VVPAEFFGGPPGTY
+89 VVPGQFFGGAPGTY

-174 VESNIANL
+174 VESNIVNL

-201 EVDKLKISRLTLL
+201 EVDKLKISRLTLS
-214 NSKLTMEATMTQL
+214 NNKLSMEATRTQL
-227 SSLLKILIGV
+227 SSLLKILIGI
-237 NSDSSL
+237 NSDGSL

-251 ENTILVDQNN
+251 ENTILVDKNN
-261 INHPELELMAAQKE
+261 INHPELELMQAQKE

-348 NQEVLLTKQLALL
+348 NQEALLIKQLALL
-361 TETAKNQIDVQ
+361 SETAKNQIDVQ
-372 SSSLE
+372 VSSLE
-377 TAKEQLSLANKVYV
+377 MAKDQLGLANKVYV

-406 LIQAENGLQQ
+406 LIQADNALQQ

-421 VAAYIQLRQAELA
+421 VATYIQLRQAELA

>member
-1 MKSKLFKII
+1 MKLKLFKII

-44 ANANIRNARLDID
+44 ANTNIRNARLDID

-71 PKVTA
+71 PKITA

-115 NSIQLTQILYN
+115 NNIQLTQILYN

-150 QQDIKQQVSS
+150 QQDINQQVSS

-214 NSKLTMEATMTQL
+214 NSKLTMEATKTQL

-237 NSDSSL
+237 NSDSEL
-243 SLVSDEMM
+243 NLVSDEMM

-288 LPSVSFYANY
+288 LPSVSFYASY
-298 NYTYNIKPKDDFRTG
+298 NYAYNIKPKDDFRTG